1 MILDNYNP
9 FKKHLLQ
16 DKRHRDVY
24 YDYHTKI
31 AYYITDTDM
40 RKYKLYSNRW
50 LFAVSFAV
58 LAGGWFLQ
66 PPVAIAVG
74 CVIFVALDIV
84 FRKKFLP
91 SLTRKENVNVED
103 LVFENT
109 NKVKKETTG
118 RTLIRIILYVAFSV
132 LLVLNAYDQKMQVN
146 NIIIFYMSWA
156 LAFASLCVAIYDTYN
171 TFIKK

>member
-16 DKRHRDVY
+16 DKKHRDVY
-24 YDYHTKI
+24 YDYHTKT

-40 RKYKLYSNRW
+40 RKYKLYSNSW
-50 LFAVSFAV
+50 LFAISFAV
-58 LAGGWFLQ
+58 LAGGWFLE
-66 PPVAIAVG
+66 PPVAILAG

-84 FRKKFLP
+84 FRRKFLP
-91 SLTRKENVNVED
+91 SLTYKENVNVDD
-103 LVFENT
+103 LVSVST

-118 RTLIRIILYVAFSV
+118 RTLIRILLYAAFSV
-132 LLVLNAYDQKMQVN
+132 LLVLNAYDQKMYVDN
-146 NIIIFYMSWA
+146 VTIFYMSWG
-156 LAFASLCVAIYDTYN
+156 LAFASLSVAIYDTYN